1 MTVTHQTSALTAE
14 RGFYRTG
21 TPWLLTARVT
31 IPERV
36 DGYLR
41 RPQLLS
47 RCQPLNRRLT
57 VFHAPCGF
65 GKTTLLTDI
74 CRRERA
80 RGVVTA
86 WLRLDGADTF
96 DVSAAYIGHALERAG
111 LDVSALRSAV
121 RNHSKTSERPEHAVR
136 DWMGLLMRAIE
147 NYRMPCLFA
156 LDEVERLADAEQIRL
171 IDFLLRRAPRN
182 LHFAMTMRNN
192 PPGLDLAT
200 AVLDQRGDILRADD
214 LRFSK
219 PEIALFY
226 GGRLSRRELV
236 EVTELTEGW
245 PAALRVHRNT
255 RTGVVASRNGRQGHT
270 SERVRGYRK
279 IASDFVATRLL
290 RDLKDEERDYL
301 LDVSLFDSIDLSVMN
316 EVLPDTHPKC
326 GADVLSMLEGL
337 VRPVDASAGVLRLH
351 PLVREYCA
359 ARRLQEAPVRFR
371 MLHGRIAAA
380 MARRGRLISALRH
393 AADSGDSA
401 MVGSILENAG
411 GVWLLP
417 DKGMAQFYKAD
428 RFLTSEVLAA
438 FPRLAL
444 ARCVA
449 LFLSSN
455 AQPALS
461 LYRRV
466 GKETDDFCRDRNGG
480 DDRALRSDS
489 VFVRAV
495 LASFTCQPFSRRVV
509 KRMLADASE
518 LAADEKVDRLV
529 RGGLL
534 AILSV
539 CDYQRARFESSQ
551 LLGTRAKECFA
562 LADTRYG
569 TGFVDF
575 QQALVAMA
583 EGRVREAMVGLTRVV
598 PTAISEVFVAELKLE
613 RNRLKSSG
621 RRLRNLHAQLRS
633 TGGWFDVHAA
643 ALGVVAEL
651 VFEKNGSKRALQ
663 IVEESLDHA
672 ATEDFSGMVRYLS
685 ALRVS
690 YLVADGRDAEASAAW
705 QEAKLPDDES
715 ELLDMD
721 AQTWREMESLCC
733 ARIRLLA
740 ARSEFEAA
748 RRLAEK
754 LREATRERGLMRT
767 LMRCIALWMSVEY
780 RAGNMNAAASRLLEF
795 LRLLRVADY
804 PRPLVREREIG
815 TEVLRRVLGTA
826 LKPELRA
833 SAESMLRQLG
843 AVDTPSQQRP
853 MYTAREIEVLER
865 VEQGLRD
872 KQIARHLGL
881 TEHGVRYHLKNIFR
895 KMGATG
901 RMDAVRRAR
910 ALGLVP

>member
-1 MTVTHQTSALTAE
+1 MTAINVTSGLTPE
-14 RGFYRTG
+14 RGFYPTG
-21 TPWLLTARVT
+21 APWLLSARVT

-47 RCQPLNRRLT
+47 RCQPLNSRLT

-80 RGVVTA
+80 RGVLTA

-96 DVSAAYIGHALERAG
+96 DVSAAYIGYALERAG
-111 LDVSALRSAV
+111 LDVSILRSGV
-121 RNHSKTSERPEHAVR
+121 RNHSETGDRPEHAVR

-171 IDFLLRRAPRN
+171 IDLLLRRAPRN

-192 PPGLDLAT
+192 PTGLDLAT
-200 AVLDQRGDILRADD
+200 PILDQRGDILDADD

-226 GGRLSRRELV
+226 GGRLSRRELADL
-236 EVTELTEGW
+236 TERTEGW

-255 RTGVVASRNGRQGHT
+255 KTGVVT
-270 SERVRGYRK
+270 SGNRRKGNTSVRLGGYRK

-290 RDLKDEERDYL
+290 RDLNDEERDYL
-301 LDVSLFDSIDLSVMN
+301 LDVSLFDFIDLSVMN
-316 EVLPDTHPKC
+316 EVLPESHSKH
-326 GADVLSMLEGL
+326 GAEVLSMLEGL
-337 VRPVDASAGVLRLH
+337 IRPVDASADVLRLN
-351 PLVREYCA
+351 PFVREYCA
-359 ARRLQEAPVRFR
+359 ARRLQEAPVRYR

-380 MARRGRLISALRH
+380 LVRRGRLISALRH
-393 AADSGDSA
+393 ATDSGDRA
-401 MVGSILENAG
+401 IVGSILENAG

-417 DKGMAQFYKAD
+417 NKGLAQFYAAD

-444 ARCVA
+444 GRCVA

-455 AQPALS
+455 VQRALS
-461 LYRRV
+461 LYERV
-466 GKETDDFCRDRNGG
+466 REETDDFCRDRQGG
-480 DDRALRSDS
+480 DERALRIDN
-489 VFVRAV
+489 VFVQAV
-495 LASFTCQPFSRRVV
+495 LASFTCQPFSQRDA

-518 LAADEKVDRLV
+518 LAADEKVGSLV
-529 RGGLL
+529 RGGLF

-575 QQALVAMA
+575 QYALVAMA

-598 PTAISEVFVAELKLE
+598 PTTISAVFIAELTLE
-613 RNRLKSSG
+613 RNRLKSSEH
-621 RRLRNLHAQLRS
+621 RLRNLHGQLRS

-643 ALGVVAEL
+643 AVGVVAEL
-651 VFEKNGSKRALQ
+651 AFEKSGPERALRV
-663 IVEESLDHA
+663 VEESLDHA
-672 ATEDFSGMVRYLS
+672 ATEDFLGLVRYLS

-690 YLVADGRDAEASAAW
+690 YLVADGRDAQASAAW
-705 QEAKLPDDES
+705 QEARLPDDES
-715 ELLDMD
+715 ELLDLD

-733 ARIRLLA
+733 ARIQLLA
-740 ARSEFEAA
+740 ARGEFEAA
-748 RRLAEK
+748 RRLAGK
-754 LREATRERGLMRT
+754 LREVTRERGLTRT

-795 LRLLRVADY
+795 LRLLRTVDY
-804 PRPLVREREIG
+804 PRPLARERAIG
-815 TEVLRRVLGTA
+815 TEVLGRVLATA
-826 LKPELRA
+826 LEPELRA
-833 SAESMLRQLG
+833 SAESMRRQLG
-843 AVDTPSQQRP
+843 AVDTPSHQRP

-881 TEHGVRYHLKNIFR
+881 TQHGVRYHLKNIFR
-895 KMGATG
+895 KMGATSRG
-901 RMDAVRRAR
+901 DAVHRAR